1 MEIWVESRP
10 VSSPGELVEM
20 VRRVAATA
28 LENLGGLEE
37 AELSI
42 VLTDDSAI
50 RELNQSYRGV
60 DRPTDVLSF
69 SQREGEDGNIS
80 PEILGDVVVSL
91 DRAHEQAREYGHS
104 FERELGFL
112 VVHGILHLLGWD
124 HEMPDDEARMMA
136 KTEEILEGIGLIR
149 ETR

>member
-1 MEIWVESRP
+1 
-10 VSSPGELVEM
+10 M

>member
-1 MEIWVESRP
+1 
-10 VSSPGELVEM
+10 M
-20 VRRVAATA
+20 VRRVAAAA

-42 VLTDDSAI
+42 VLSDDSAI
-50 RELNQSYRGV
+50 RKLNKTYRGV
-60 DRPTDVLSF
+60 DRATDVLSF
-69 SQREGEDGNIS
+69 SQREGEDGDS
-80 PEILGDVVVSL
+80 DLAVLGDIVISL

-104 FERELGFL
+104 FEREMGFL

-124 HEMPDDEARMMA
+124 HEKADEEAAMMA
-136 KTEEILEGIGLIR
+136 KTEEILKEIGLVR

>member
-1 MEIWVESRP
+1 
-10 VSSPGELVEM
+10 M
-20 VRRVAATA
+20 VRRVGAAA

-42 VLTDDSAI
+42 VLSDDSAI
-50 RELNQSYRGV
+50 RKLNKTYRGV
-60 DRPTDVLSF
+60 DRATDVLSF
-69 SQREGEDGNIS
+69 SQREGEDGDS
-80 PEILGDVVVSL
+80 DLAVLGDIVISL

-104 FERELGFL
+104 FEREMGFL

-124 HEMPDDEARMMA
+124 HEKADEEAVMMA
-136 KTEEILEGIGLIR
+136 KTEEILKEIGLVR

>member
-1 MEIWVESRP
+1 M
-10 VSSPGELVEM
+10 
-20 VRRVAATA
+20 ATTA
-28 LENLGGLEE
+28 LENLGEREE
-37 AELSI
+37 SELSI

-50 RELNQSYRGV
+50 WELNRQYRGV

-69 SQREGEDGNIS
+69 SQREGEDPGMI
-80 PEILGDVVVSL
+80 PEVLGDVVISL
-91 DRAHEQAREYGHS
+91 DRVHEQAREYGHS